1 MEPHDSALG
10 QPLRMAAHALDW
22 GDSFNSQ
29 INRYKGSGGNEKL
42 LRHRVPKVGIV
53 RIVPSTPTQKSHKHR
68 HHGGAVFPSY
78 GMVSIDTPLRKG
90 SGKGALTGFSIKR

>member
-29 INRYKGSGGNEKL
+29 INRYKGSGRNEKL

-68 HHGGAVFPSY
+68 QHGGAVFPSY
-78 GMVSIDTPLRKG
+78 GIYRYARSDAGNLFGRGPAR
-90 SGKGALTGFSIKR
+90 AR